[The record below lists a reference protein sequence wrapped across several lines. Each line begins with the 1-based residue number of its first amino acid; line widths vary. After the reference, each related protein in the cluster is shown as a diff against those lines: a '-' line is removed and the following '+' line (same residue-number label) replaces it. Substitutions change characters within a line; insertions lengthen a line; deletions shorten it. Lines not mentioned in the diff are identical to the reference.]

1 MKHQNLLKQ
10 LEVLDTLFEKNENK
24 KSAVFQQTF
33 IITITTFLLTSIVIL
48 LLRFIVIDISM
59 NTYGKMFINEIS
71 PQYLEKTKNPPQNN
85 EELLNSLM
93 SDSDIFRR
101 SLLSN
106 KIVIID
112 GNVMSDPYN
121 IIYDGFKI
129 DSIPYLYKTNN
140 KYFIF
145 VGLEIFQNKL
155 LIIGSPSLEFTAL
168 IETFDKVAII
178 AIFLSSLFSLAISY
192 ILARR
197 LLRPTLT
204 ISRQISQI
212 DANSI
217 SQRIPE
223 QNTIEYQN
231 LSNKLNSMLERIED
245 AFDVQK
251 QFVSDVSHELR
262 TPLTSINGF
271 VKMLKRWGLKDENIL
286 NESIESIENST
297 EYLKDMVEKLLI
309 LTKPD
314 YEIELKEQNV
324 ECIIKETVEIFNKNK
339 EKFDIKGED
348 FTVKTSEEYISII
361 LKVIIENALKYN
373 YNGEKIDI
381 IYEKGKI
388 KIRDY
393 GKGIT
398 EDEINN
404 IFQRFYKGDK
414 SRSSKSHGLGLSI
427 AKKLADKLNLKINVE
442 NKDVGVQFSL
452 IFDDYKLS

>member
-1 MKHQNLLKQ
+1 M
-10 LEVLDTLFEKNENK
+10 LDTLFEKNENK

-71 PQYLEKTKNPPQNN
+71 PNYLQKSKNAPQNN
-85 EELLNSLM
+85 EELLNSLIN
-93 SDSDIFRR
+93 DSDIFTK

-112 GNVMSDPYN
+112 GTVMSDPYN

-129 DSIPYLYKTNN
+129 DSIPFLYKTKN

-145 VGLEIFQNKL
+145 VGLEVFQNKL

-168 IETFDKVAII
+168 IETFDKIAII
-178 AIFLSSLFSLAISY
+178 AIFLSSLVSLAISY

-197 LLRPTLT
+197 LLKPTLT
-204 ISRQISQI
+204 ISKQIAQI

-217 SQRIPE
+217 SQRIPD

-231 LSNKLNSMLERIED
+231 LSNKLNSMLERIEN
-245 AFDVQK
+245 AFDAQK

-271 VKMLKRWGLKDENIL
+271 VKMLKRWGTKDEKIL

-309 LTKPD
+309 LTRPD
-314 YEIELKEQNV
+314 YTIELKEHNI
-324 ECIIKETVEIFNKNK
+324 ESIINETIEIYEKNN
-339 EKFDIKGED
+339 EKFNITGQD
-348 FTVKTSEEYISII
+348 FIVESSEEYLSII

-373 YNGEKIDI
+373 NSDKKIDI
-381 IYEKGKI
+381 TYEKGKI
-388 KIRDY
+388 NIRDY
-393 GKGIT
+393 GKGI
-398 EDEINN
+398 EKEELNK
-404 IFQRFYKGDK
+404 IFERFYKGDK
-414 SRSSKSHGLGLSI
+414 SRTSKSHGLGLSI
-427 AKKLADKLNLKINVE
+427 AKKLADKLNIKINVE
-442 NKDVGVQFSL
+442 NKDSGVQFTL
-452 IFDDYKLS
+452 KFDEYKLS

>member
-1 MKHQNLLKQ
+1 
-10 LEVLDTLFEKNENK
+10 
-24 KSAVFQQTF
+24 
-33 IITITTFLLTSIVIL
+33 
-48 LLRFIVIDISM
+48 M